1 MKSVAKTIDRPIDEL
16 ILENN
21 QLPSLPGKFLSP
33 LRVVRLMLRHNGIER
48 LANGWL
54 NDLEDSLVEV
64 FIVERELRN
73 VPLDSMMGLRKL
85 EAVTIQSES
94 LKRVPIFSGLK
105 NLRYVKV
112 QSNSLV
118 ELAPNTFR
126 DMPNLETVQIIGS
139 SRLNRLEA
147 GLFNDLPK
155 MKYLNVAENGIS
167 WIHLRALSGLQS
179 LKTIELSSNKISDAG
194 MVGRALKDLNGLEEL
209 KLDRNH
215 ITRLSEGSFVDLPA
229 LRELLLN
236 DNAISEIY
244 HGAFHRTPMLK
255 LIHLENNFLSR
266 VHPESFLLRSGSGV
280 EYLHIQNNEIAR
292 VEELRSLLDAL
303 PMLKFLDL
311 SNNQL
316 QEVRQRS
323 EYFLFRKINQIYFVL
338 SQQIPFGAIRG
349 HGTLEQ
355 LYLDNN
361 LLKRI
366 ERDAFLAMPALRELR
381 MKNNSLSESLPLPFW
396 NLPGLKGL
404 DLSKNQFRRIDPM
417 LLMGLPSLRSLDI
430 SLNYLSTLDPSSF
443 ANTPLLETINISRNE
458 LSMIHPSTFHKLD
471 HLFEI
476 DASYNNLQEFIPGL
490 PSIVERVS
498 LKRNKIS
505 SLPVSPN
512 KAFDLPN
519 LRMLDIGSNMVQ
531 RIPRSAFK
539 SLPQLRYLSLAKNR
553 IQTIDETSLHGLE
566 RLEILNLRDNRIMA
580 MHEKSMQSL
589 EEIRDL
595 NIQGNRI
602 ELFVDGLLSNL
613 QRLERLD
620 LSRNNLIEVQPNSFR
635 NTRSLRSLDISENNL
650 RDLPES
656 IMGLSDLRELD
667 VSFNRLSGLSPVIL
681 SSLRQLEELRA
692 SNNKVLGIPQGTFRD
707 LPVLQYLDISS
718 NELNMMEAG
727 SIRNLPQLQEIVLAD
742 NRLVELGDRIF
753 EELPNLQAVH
763 LQQNNLRY
771 ISPNSF
777 IRSPSIVYLNISSN
791 HFRNL
796 EHVGLRSVRNLEVLD
811 LSNNGIKRITTNPL
825 RDLDWLVE
833 LKLDDNRI
841 CKVQGE
847 PFSTMPRL
855 RVLTMRNNKM
865 STIVEPTFRS
875 LRGNL
880 AVLDLDG
887 NPLDCGCETIWLR
900 AWYQETD
907 SLTHYPGPRC
917 RDGTMLRE
925 SRLSR
930 SECQTDERSNNIPL
944 TNEHGD
950 LFSRQIPYDECEPD
964 GLDDPTNN
972 YPPSPVDSEYFDEQ
986 YIDYPI
992 NETHL
997 AISNTS
1003 GPIEHIPSLNGL
1015 PGTNLSNTILN
1026 YNKHQQLL
1034 QQHQQQQAPGSQ
1046 FTFFGMPLPSLNIGN
1061 LWNNGRSATN
1071 RANNRAAAGTKGK
1084 ARVQVYRP
1092 EDLEIFKFLNNQR
1105 DPQTDKK
1112 IDPRE
1117 RNSLQTLPDRK
1128 DEDFNFQYRPYFQ
1141 TPFVE
1146 PPRPIEKGGF
1156 VPIVPGTTGGFT
1168 PIQNPYENSTDQSA
1182 SDENQSS
1189 ESTLIKI
1196 QNNRTEEWND
1206 RFPVPIISESPKVID
1221 YEADQSDSKLVA
1233 SNEQSFAETEVTK
1246 VTTLSPLQNFL
1257 ADLTAPRYEESQS
1270 TTSTYPESTV
1280 RAEPTVSVPSS
1291 TTYKGPAYLP
1301 ESTTS
1306 NIKKLADSPSSLS
1319 ALVAPGAQ
1327 LANYR
1332 PPGRSTITK
1341 IFSSTPIP
1349 IAEEYQRTTSDM
1361 RNDNKKSNFNEMNS
1375 VTTTDLTP
1383 EETTR
1388 KANMDWYYAN
1398 YNKSLDEGYDI
1409 GLNSLRSGGNFSH
1422 ERFSLLSI
1430 LLIGTVSSLLI

>member
-1 MKSVAKTIDRPIDEL
+1 MR
-16 ILENN
+16 
-21 QLPSLPGKFLSP
+21 
-33 LRVVRLMLRHNGIER
+33 
-48 LANGWL
+48 
-54 NDLEDSLVEV
+54 
-64 FIVERELRN
+64 
-73 VPLDSMMGLRKL
+73 
-85 EAVTIQSES
+85 
-94 LKRVPIFSGLK
+94 
-105 NLRYVKV
+105 
-112 QSNSLV
+112 
-118 ELAPNTFR
+118 
-126 DMPNLETVQIIGS
+126 
-139 SRLNRLEA
+139 
-147 GLFNDLPK
+147 
-155 MKYLNVAENGIS
+155 
-167 WIHLRALSGLQS
+167 
-179 LKTIELSSNKISDAG
+179 
-194 MVGRALKDLNGLEEL
+194 
-209 KLDRNH
+209 
-215 ITRLSEGSFVDLPA
+215 
-229 LRELLLN
+229 
-236 DNAISEIY
+236 
-244 HGAFHRTPMLK
+244 
-255 LIHLENNFLSR
+255 
-266 VHPESFLLRSGSGV
+266 
-280 EYLHIQNNEIAR
+280 
-292 VEELRSLLDAL
+292 
-303 PMLKFLDL
+303 
-311 SNNQL
+311 
-316 QEVRQRS
+316 
-323 EYFLFRKINQIYFVL
+323 
-338 SQQIPFGAIRG
+338 
-349 HGTLEQ
+349 
-355 LYLDNN
+355 
-361 LLKRI
+361 
-366 ERDAFLAMPALRELR
+366 
-381 MKNNSLSESLPLPFW
+381 NNSLSEALPLPFW

-404 DLSKNQFRRIDPM
+404 DLSKNQFRRVDPT
-417 LLMGLPSLRSLDI
+417 LLMGLPSLRSLDM

-458 LSMIHPSTFHKLD
+458 LSMIHPATFRNLN

-476 DASYNNLQEFIPGL
+476 DASYNNLQEIIPGL
-490 PSIVERVS
+490 PRAVERIS
-498 LKRNKIS
+498 LKRNKIT
-505 SLPVSPN
+505 SLPVPPN
-512 KAFDLPN
+512 KAFELPN

-531 RIPRSAFK
+531 RVPKSAFQ
-539 SLPQLRYLSLAKNR
+539 SLSQLRYLSLAKNR
-553 IQTIDETSLHGLE
+553 IQTIDETSLLGLE

-580 MHEKSMQSL
+580 MHEKSLQTL
-589 EEIRDL
+589 QDIRDL

-635 NTRSLRSLDISENNL
+635 HTRSLRSLDISENNL

-656 IMGLSDLRELD
+656 IMGLSDLKELD
-667 VSFNRLSGLSPVIL
+667 ISFNRLSGLSPVIL

-707 LPVLQYLDISS
+707 LPLLQYLDLSS

-727 SIRNLPQLQEIVLAD
+727 SVRNLPQLQEIVLAD

-777 IRSPSIVYLNISSN
+777 IRSPSIVYLNISAN
-791 HFRNL
+791 HFRTL

-825 RDLDWLVE
+825 RGLDWLVE

-880 AVLDLDG
+880 AILDLDG
-887 NPLDCGCETIWLR
+887 NPLDCTCDILWLR

-950 LFSRQIPYDECEPD
+950 LFSRQIPFDECEAD
-964 GLDDPTNN
+964 GDEPVNN
-972 YPPSPVDSEYFDEQ
+972 YPPSPIDSEYFDDQ

-997 AISNTS
+997 AISNNS
-1003 GPIEHIPSLNGL
+1003 VPIQQRPQLAIP
-1015 PGTNLSNTILN
+1015 PGTNPADTILN
-1026 YNKHQQLL
+1026 YNKHQQFL
-1034 QQHQQQQAPGSQ
+1034 QQQQQQPPGSQ

-1061 LWNNGRSATN
+1061 LWNNGRSGNN
-1071 RANNRAAAGTKGK
+1071 RANNRAASGTKGK

-1092 EDLEIFKFLNNQR
+1092 EDLEIFKFLNQQ
-1105 DPQTDKK
+1105 DPQTDKN

-1128 DEDFNFQYRPYFQ
+1128 YENNNLQYRPYFQ
-1141 TPFVE
+1141 TPFIE
-1146 PPRPIEKGGF
+1146 PPRKEKGGF

-1168 PIQNPYENSTDQSA
+1168 PIQNPYESSTENVTFA
-1182 SDENQSS
+1182 ENQSS
-1189 ESTLIKI
+1189 ESTIRINQK
-1196 QNNRTEEWND
+1196 NSTGEWED
-1206 RFPVPIISESPKVID
+1206 KFPIPVMSESPKVID
-1221 YEADQSDSKLVA
+1221 YEIEQSDSRPVS
-1233 SNEQSFAETEVTK
+1233 SNEQSYAETEVLK

-1257 ADLTAPRYEESQS
+1257 ADLSAPRYEVSES
-1270 TTSTYPESTV
+1270 TTLTYNESTV
-1280 RAEPTVSVPSS
+1280 RPENVPSLSEPS
-1291 TTYKGPAYLP
+1291 TTTYHGPTYLP
-1301 ESTTS
+1301 ESATS
-1306 NIKKLADSPSSLS
+1306 NIKKYNDSPSSLS

-1327 LANYR
+1327 LNNYR

-1349 IAEEYQRTTSDM
+1349 VAEEYQRTTSDM
-1361 RNDNKKSNFNEMNS
+1361 RNDNKNSNLNEIRS
-1375 VTTTDLTP
+1375 APTTDMTP
-1383 EETTR
+1383 DGTTR

-1398 YNKSLDEGYDI
+1398 YNKTLDEGYDV
-1409 GLNSLRSGGNFSH
+1409 GVNSLRSRGFNNVGTKWILS
-1422 ERFSLLSI
+1422 LSI
-1430 LLIGTVSSLLI
+1430 LLIGTISSLLI

>member
-1 MKSVAKTIDRPIDEL
+1 MR
-16 ILENN
+16 
-21 QLPSLPGKFLSP
+21 
-33 LRVVRLMLRHNGIER
+33 
-48 LANGWL
+48 
-54 NDLEDSLVEV
+54 
-64 FIVERELRN
+64 
-73 VPLDSMMGLRKL
+73 
-85 EAVTIQSES
+85 
-94 LKRVPIFSGLK
+94 
-105 NLRYVKV
+105 
-112 QSNSLV
+112 
-118 ELAPNTFR
+118 
-126 DMPNLETVQIIGS
+126 
-139 SRLNRLEA
+139 
-147 GLFNDLPK
+147 
-155 MKYLNVAENGIS
+155 
-167 WIHLRALSGLQS
+167 
-179 LKTIELSSNKISDAG
+179 
-194 MVGRALKDLNGLEEL
+194 
-209 KLDRNH
+209 
-215 ITRLSEGSFVDLPA
+215 
-229 LRELLLN
+229 
-236 DNAISEIY
+236 
-244 HGAFHRTPMLK
+244 
-255 LIHLENNFLSR
+255 
-266 VHPESFLLRSGSGV
+266 
-280 EYLHIQNNEIAR
+280 
-292 VEELRSLLDAL
+292 
-303 PMLKFLDL
+303 
-311 SNNQL
+311 
-316 QEVRQRS
+316 
-323 EYFLFRKINQIYFVL
+323 
-338 SQQIPFGAIRG
+338 
-349 HGTLEQ
+349 
-355 LYLDNN
+355 
-361 LLKRI
+361 
-366 ERDAFLAMPALRELR
+366 
-381 MKNNSLSESLPLPFW
+381 NNSLSESLPLPFW

-404 DLSKNQFRRIDPM
+404 DLSKNQFKRIDPT

-458 LSMIHPSTFHKLD
+458 LSMIHPSTFNKLD
-471 HLFEI
+471 NLFEI
-476 DASYNNLQEFIPGL
+476 DASYNNLQEIIPGL
-490 PSIVERVS
+490 PHAVERIS

-505 SLPVSPN
+505 SLPVPPS

-531 RIPRSAFK
+531 RVPRSAFK
-539 SLPQLRYLSLAKNR
+539 SLSQLRYLSLAKNR

-580 MHEKSMQSL
+580 MHEKSMQTL
-589 EEIRDL
+589 VDIRDL

-707 LPVLQYLDISS
+707 LTYLSYLDLSS

-727 SIRNLPQLQEIVLAD
+727 SVRNLPQLQEMVLAD

-777 IRSPSIVYLNISSN
+777 IRSPSIVYLNLSSN
-791 HFRNL
+791 HFRTL

-825 RDLDWLVE
+825 RGLDWLVE

-880 AVLDLDG
+880 AILDLDG
-887 NPLDCGCETIWLR
+887 NPLDCTCDILWLR

-930 SECQTDERSNNIPL
+930 NECQTDERSNNIPL

-950 LFSRQIPYDECEPD
+950 LFSRQISYDECEAD
-964 GLDDPTNN
+964 GFDEPVSN
-972 YPPSPVDSEYFDEQ
+972 YPPSPVDSEYFDDQ

-997 AISNTS
+997 AISNSS
-1003 GPIEHIPSLNGL
+1003 GPVQNSPSYGPQLDGV
-1015 PGTNLSNTILN
+1015 PGMNISNTILN

-1034 QQHQQQQAPGSQ
+1034 QQQQQSPGSQ

-1061 LWNNGRSATN
+1061 LWNNGRSGNN
-1071 RANNRAAAGTKGK
+1071 RANNRAATGTKGT

-1092 EDLEIFKFLNNQR
+1092 EDLEIFKFLNQR

-1128 DEDFNFQYRPYFQ
+1128 YENNNSQYRPYFQ

-1146 PPRPIEKGGF
+1146 PPRPIERGGF
-1156 VPIVPGTTGGFT
+1156 VPILPGTTGGFT
-1168 PIQNPYENSTDQSA
+1168 PILNPYESTTDNVT

-1189 ESTLIKI
+1189 ESTLINI
-1196 QNNRTEEWND
+1196 QKNGTEEWND
-1206 RFPVPIISESPKVID
+1206 NSQVPIITESPKVID
-1221 YEADQSDSKLVA
+1221 YETEKSDSN
-1233 SNEQSFAETEVTK
+1233 SNEQSFAETEMTK
-1246 VTTLSPLQNFL
+1246 FTTLSPLQNFL
-1257 ADLTAPRYEESQS
+1257 ADLTAPRYEVSQS
-1270 TTSTYPESTV
+1270 TTLTYV
-1280 RAEPTVSVPSS
+1280 EPTEASLSEPSS
-1291 TTYKGPAYLP
+1291 TTYRAPPYLP
-1301 ESTTS
+1301 ESSTS
-1306 NIKKLADSPSSLS
+1306 TIDKYADSPSSLS
-1319 ALVAPGAQ
+1319 KLAAPGAQ

-1341 IFSSTPIP
+1341 IFSSTPVP
-1349 IAEEYQRTTSDM
+1349 VAEEYQRTTSDM
-1361 RNDNKKSNFNEMNS
+1361 RNDNKNSNLNEINS
-1375 VTTTDLTP
+1375 VTTTDVTP
-1383 EETTR
+1383 DETTR

-1398 YNKSLDEGYDI
+1398 YNKTLDEGYDI
-1409 GLNSLRSGGNFSH
+1409 GLNSLRSGSTSNYSCKWL
-1422 ERFSLLSI
+1422 SSLSI
-1430 LLIGTVSSLLI
+1430 LLIGTVSSLFI

>member
-1 MKSVAKTIDRPIDEL
+1 
-16 ILENN
+16 
-21 QLPSLPGKFLSP
+21 
-33 LRVVRLMLRHNGIER
+33 
-48 LANGWL
+48 
-54 NDLEDSLVEV
+54 
-64 FIVERELRN
+64 
-73 VPLDSMMGLRKL
+73 
-85 EAVTIQSES
+85 
-94 LKRVPIFSGLK
+94 
-105 NLRYVKV
+105 
-112 QSNSLV
+112 
-118 ELAPNTFR
+118 
-126 DMPNLETVQIIGS
+126 
-139 SRLNRLEA
+139 
-147 GLFNDLPK
+147 
-155 MKYLNVAENGIS
+155 
-167 WIHLRALSGLQS
+167 
-179 LKTIELSSNKISDAG
+179 
-194 MVGRALKDLNGLEEL
+194 
-209 KLDRNH
+209 
-215 ITRLSEGSFVDLPA
+215 
-229 LRELLLN
+229 
-236 DNAISEIY
+236 
-244 HGAFHRTPMLK
+244 
-255 LIHLENNFLSR
+255 
-266 VHPESFLLRSGSGV
+266 
-280 EYLHIQNNEIAR
+280 
-292 VEELRSLLDAL
+292 
-303 PMLKFLDL
+303 
-311 SNNQL
+311 
-316 QEVRQRS
+316 
-323 EYFLFRKINQIYFVL
+323 
-338 SQQIPFGAIRG
+338 
-349 HGTLEQ
+349 
-355 LYLDNN
+355 
-361 LLKRI
+361 
-366 ERDAFLAMPALRELR
+366 MPALRELR
-381 MKNNSLSESLPLPFW
+381 MRNNSLSESLPLPFW

-404 DLSKNQFRRIDPM
+404 DLSKNQFKRIDPT

-458 LSMIHPSTFHKLD
+458 LSMIHPSTFNNLD

-476 DASYNNLQEFIPGL
+476 DASYNNLQEIIPGL
-490 PSIVERVS
+490 PQAVERIS

-505 SLPVSPN
+505 SLPVPPN

-531 RIPRSAFK
+531 RIPRSTFK
-539 SLPQLRYLSLAKNR
+539 SLSQLRYLSLAKNR

-580 MHEKSMQSL
+580 MHEKSMQTL
-589 EEIRDL
+589 QDIRDL

-602 ELFVDGLLSNL
+602 ELFVDDLLSNL

-620 LSRNNLIEVQPNSFR
+620 LSRNNLVEVQPNSFR

-707 LPVLQYLDISS
+707 LPVLQYLDLSS

-727 SIRNLPQLQEIVLAD
+727 SVRNLPQLQEVVLAD

-771 ISPNSF
+771 ISPNAF

-791 HFRNL
+791 HFRTL

-825 RDLDWLVE
+825 RGLDWLVE

-880 AVLDLDG
+880 AILDLDG
-887 NPLDCGCETIWLR
+887 NPLDCTCDILWLR

-950 LFSRQIPYDECEPD
+950 LFSRQIPYDECEAEGFDEPV
-964 GLDDPTNN
+964 GN
-972 YPPSPVDSEYFDEQ
+972 YPPSPIDSEYFDDQ

-997 AISNTS
+997 AISNSS
-1003 GPIEHIPSLNGL
+1003 GPVQNIPYGQL
-1015 PGTNLSNTILN
+1015 PDVPGANLSNTILN
-1026 YNKHQQLL
+1026 YNKHKQFL
-1034 QQHQQQQAPGSQ
+1034 QQQQQQAPGSQ

-1061 LWNNGRSATN
+1061 LWNNGRTANN

-1092 EDLEIFKFLNNQR
+1092 EDLEIFKFLNQR

-1128 DEDFNFQYRPYFQ
+1128 YENNNLQYRPYFQ
-1141 TPFVE
+1141 TPFME
-1146 PPRPIEKGGF
+1146 PKPIEKGGF
-1156 VPIVPGTTGGFT
+1156 VPILPGTTGGFT
-1168 PIQNPYENSTDQSA
+1168 PIPNPYESSTDNVT
-1182 SDENQSS
+1182 SDESQSS
-1189 ESTLIKI
+1189 ESTLINI
-1196 QNNRTEEWND
+1196 QKNGTEKWND
-1206 RFPVPIISESPKVID
+1206 KFQVPINTESPKIID
-1221 YEADQSDSKLVA
+1221 YDTEQSDSKLV
-1233 SNEQSFAETEVTK
+1233 SNNEETFAETEMTK

-1257 ADLTAPRYEESQS
+1257 ADLTAPRYEVSQP
-1270 TTSTYPESTV
+1270 TTITYSETTV
-1280 RAEPTVSVPSS
+1280 RPEINLSESSS
-1291 TTYKGPAYLP
+1291 TTYRAPPYLP

-1306 NIKKLADSPSSLS
+1306 KNKKYADSPSSLS

-1341 IFSSTPIP
+1341 VFSSTPTP

-1361 RNDNKKSNFNEMNS
+1361 RNDNKNSNINEIAS
-1375 VTTTDLTP
+1375 VTTTDITP
-1383 EETTR
+1383 DETTR

-1398 YNKSLDEGYDI
+1398 YNKSLDEGYGI
-1409 GLNSLRSGGNFSH
+1409 GVNSLRSGCVSNFSFKS
-1422 ERFSLLSI
+1422 FSFSI
-1430 LLIGTVSSLLI
+1430 LLIVTISLLI

>member
-1 MKSVAKTIDRPIDEL
+1 
-16 ILENN
+16 
-21 QLPSLPGKFLSP
+21 
-33 LRVVRLMLRHNGIER
+33 
-48 LANGWL
+48 
-54 NDLEDSLVEV
+54 
-64 FIVERELRN
+64 
-73 VPLDSMMGLRKL
+73 
-85 EAVTIQSES
+85 
-94 LKRVPIFSGLK
+94 
-105 NLRYVKV
+105 
-112 QSNSLV
+112 
-118 ELAPNTFR
+118 
-126 DMPNLETVQIIGS
+126 
-139 SRLNRLEA
+139 
-147 GLFNDLPK
+147 
-155 MKYLNVAENGIS
+155 
-167 WIHLRALSGLQS
+167 
-179 LKTIELSSNKISDAG
+179 
-194 MVGRALKDLNGLEEL
+194 
-209 KLDRNH
+209 
-215 ITRLSEGSFVDLPA
+215 
-229 LRELLLN
+229 
-236 DNAISEIY
+236 
-244 HGAFHRTPMLK
+244 
-255 LIHLENNFLSR
+255 
-266 VHPESFLLRSGSGV
+266 
-280 EYLHIQNNEIAR
+280 
-292 VEELRSLLDAL
+292 
-303 PMLKFLDL
+303 
-311 SNNQL
+311 
-316 QEVRQRS
+316 
-323 EYFLFRKINQIYFVL
+323 
-338 SQQIPFGAIRG
+338 
-349 HGTLEQ
+349 
-355 LYLDNN
+355 
-361 LLKRI
+361 
-366 ERDAFLAMPALRELR
+366 
-381 MKNNSLSESLPLPFW
+381 
-396 NLPGLKGL
+396 
-404 DLSKNQFRRIDPM
+404 
-417 LLMGLPSLRSLDI
+417 MGLPSLRSLDI

-458 LSMIHPSTFHKLD
+458 LSMIHPSTFHQLD

-476 DASYNNLQEFIPGL
+476 DASYNNLQEIIPGL
-490 PSIVERVS
+490 PAAVERIS

-505 SLPVSPN
+505 SLPVPPN

-531 RIPRSAFK
+531 RVPRSAFK
-539 SLPQLRYLSLAKNR
+539 SLSQLRFLSLAKNR

-580 MHEKSMQSL
+580 MHEKSLQTLVDM
-589 EEIRDL
+589 RDL

-620 LSRNNLIEVQPNSFR
+620 LSRNNLIEVQPSSFR

-681 SSLRQLEELRA
+681 SSLRQLEELKA

-707 LPVLQYLDISS
+707 LPVLQYLDLSS

-727 SIRNLPQLQEIVLAD
+727 SVRNLPQLQEIVLAD

-791 HFRNL
+791 HFRTL

-825 RDLDWLVE
+825 RGLDWLVE

-841 CKVQGE
+841 CRVQGE

-880 AVLDLDG
+880 AILDLDG
-887 NPLDCGCETIWLR
+887 NPLDCSCEILWLR

-950 LFSRQIPYDECEPD
+950 LFSRQISNDECEADSFEEPAS
-964 GLDDPTNN
+964 N
-972 YPPSPVDSEYFDEQ
+972 YPPSPVDSDYFDDQ

-992 NETHL
+992 NDTHL
-997 AISNTS
+997 AISNSS
-1003 GPIEHIPSLNGL
+1003 GPIQPIL
-1015 PGTNLSNTILN
+1015 PLDVAPGVNLSNTILN

-1034 QQHQQQQAPGSQ
+1034 QQQQPPGSQ

-1061 LWNNGRSATN
+1061 LWNNGRSGNN
-1071 RANNRAAAGTKGK
+1071 RANNRAATGTKGK
-1084 ARVQVYRP
+1084 GRVQVYRP
-1092 EDLEIFKFLNNQR
+1092 EDLEIFKFLNQR

-1117 RNSLQTLPDRK
+1117 RNSLQTLPDRNV
-1128 DEDFNFQYRPYFQ
+1128 ENSNLQYRPYFQ

-1156 VPIVPGTTGGFT
+1156 VPILPGTTGGFT
-1168 PIQNPYENSTDQSA
+1168 PIQNPYQSSIENVTSE
-1182 SDENQSS
+1182 ENLSS
-1189 ESTLIKI
+1189 ESTIIKV
-1196 QNNRTEEWND
+1196 QKNGTEEWND
-1206 RFPVPIISESPKVID
+1206 KFPVPVISESPEAID
-1221 YEADQSDSKLVA
+1221 YETESSG
-1233 SNEQSFAETEVTK
+1233 SSEQFSAETEMSK
-1246 VTTLSPLQNFL
+1246 ITTLSPLQNFL
-1257 ADLTAPRYEESQS
+1257 ADLTVPRHEVLQS
-1270 TTSTYPESTV
+1270 TTLPYPESTV
-1280 RAEPTVSVPSS
+1280 RTESSLSEPSS
-1291 TTYKGPAYLP
+1291 TTYRAPAYLP
-1301 ESTTS
+1301 EPVTS
-1306 NIKKLADSPSSLS
+1306 SIKKYADSPSSLS

-1361 RNDNKKSNFNEMNS
+1361 RNDNKNLNFNEISS
-1375 VTTTDLTP
+1375 VTTTDMTP
-1383 EETTR
+1383 DETTR

-1398 YNKSLDEGYDI
+1398 YNKSSDEGRDV
-1409 GLNSLRSGGNFSH
+1409 GLNRLRSGGVSSVSVKWFSY
-1422 ERFSLLSI
+1422 LSI
-1430 LLIGTVSSLLI
+1430 LLICSLLI

>member
-1 MKSVAKTIDRPIDEL
+1 
-16 ILENN
+16 
-21 QLPSLPGKFLSP
+21 
-33 LRVVRLMLRHNGIER
+33 ML
-48 LANGWL
+48 
-54 NDLEDSLVEV
+54 
-64 FIVERELRN
+64 
-73 VPLDSMMGLRKL
+73 
-85 EAVTIQSES
+85 
-94 LKRVPIFSGLK
+94 
-105 NLRYVKV
+105 
-112 QSNSLV
+112 
-118 ELAPNTFR
+118 
-126 DMPNLETVQIIGS
+126 
-139 SRLNRLEA
+139 
-147 GLFNDLPK
+147 
-155 MKYLNVAENGIS
+155 
-167 WIHLRALSGLQS
+167 
-179 LKTIELSSNKISDAG
+179 
-194 MVGRALKDLNGLEEL
+194 
-209 KLDRNH
+209 
-215 ITRLSEGSFVDLPA
+215 
-229 LRELLLN
+229 
-236 DNAISEIY
+236 
-244 HGAFHRTPMLK
+244 
-255 LIHLENNFLSR
+255 NFLN
-266 VHPESFLLRSGSGV
+266 HP
-280 EYLHIQNNEIAR
+280 
-292 VEELRSLLDAL
+292 
-303 PMLKFLDL
+303 
-311 SNNQL
+311 
-316 QEVRQRS
+316 
-323 EYFLFRKINQIYFVL
+323 
-338 SQQIPFGAIRG
+338 QIPFGAIRG
-349 HGTLEQ
+349 HGALEQ

-381 MKNNSLSESLPLPFW
+381 MRNNSLSESLPLPFW

-404 DLSKNQFRRIDPM
+404 DLSKNQFKRIDPT

-458 LSMIHPSTFHKLD
+458 LSMIHPSTFNQLN

-476 DASYNNLQEFIPGL
+476 DASYNNLQEIIPGL
-490 PSIVERVS
+490 PPAVERLS

-505 SLPVSPN
+505 SLPVPPN

-531 RIPRSAFK
+531 RVPRAAFK
-539 SLPQLRYLSLAKNR
+539 ALSQLRYLSLAKNR

-580 MHEKSMQSL
+580 MHEKSMQTL
-589 EEIRDL
+589 VDIRDL
-595 NIQGNRI
+595 NVQGNRI
-602 ELFVDGLLSNL
+602 ELFVDGLLGNL

-667 VSFNRLSGLSPVIL
+667 VSFNRLSGLSPIIL

-692 SNNKVLGIPQGTFRD
+692 SNNKVLAIPQGTFRD
-707 LPVLQYLDISS
+707 LPVLTYLDLSS

-727 SIRNLPQLQEIVLAD
+727 SVRNLPQLQEIVLAD

-791 HFRNL
+791 HFRTL

-825 RDLDWLVE
+825 RGLDWLVE

-855 RVLTMRNNKM
+855 RVLTIKNNKL

-880 AVLDLDG
+880 AILDLDG
-887 NPLDCGCETIWLR
+887 NPLDCSCDILWLR

-950 LFSRQIPYDECEPD
+950 LFARQINYDECEAD
-964 GLDDPTNN
+964 GFDEPVSN
-972 YPPSPVDSEYFDEQ
+972 YPPSSPIDSEYFDDQ

-992 NETHL
+992 NETHA
-997 AISNTS
+997 AISNSS
-1003 GPIEHIPSLNGL
+1003 GPIPSYGPTPLDVA

-1034 QQHQQQQAPGSQ
+1034 QQQQQSPGSQ

-1061 LWNNGRSATN
+1061 LWNNGRSANN
-1071 RANNRAAAGTKGK
+1071 RANNRAATGTKGK

-1092 EDLEIFKFLNNQR
+1092 EDLEIFKFLNQR

-1117 RNSLQTLPDRK
+1117 RNSLQTIPDRQF
-1128 DEDFNFQYRPYFQ
+1128 DSDNFPYRPYFQ

-1146 PPRPIEKGGF
+1146 PKPIEKGGF
-1156 VPIVPGTTGGFT
+1156 VPIMPGAAGGFT
-1168 PIQNPYENSTDQSA
+1168 PIQNPYESTTDNATTASGENQPSESTFVNVQQNSTD
-1182 SDENQSS
+1182 
-1189 ESTLIKI
+1189 
-1196 QNNRTEEWND
+1196 EWNV
-1206 RFPVPIISESPKVID
+1206 RPEAPILSESPKVID
-1221 YEADQSDSKLVA
+1221 VETEHQSDSELPI
-1233 SNEQSFAETEVTK
+1233 SNNEESFAGTETTK
-1246 VTTLSPLQNFL
+1246 GTTLSPLQNFL
-1257 ADLTAPRYEESQS
+1257 ADLTAPRYEVPQS
-1270 TTSTYPESTV
+1270 TTLTYAESTL
-1280 RAEPTVSVPSS
+1280 RPAEQSVTEPSS
-1291 TTYKGPAYLP
+1291 TTYRAPPYLP
-1301 ESTTS
+1301 ESATS
-1306 NIKKLADSPSSLS
+1306 TINKYVDSPSSLS
-1319 ALVAPGAQ
+1319 KLAAPGAQ

-1349 IAEEYQRTTSDM
+1349 VAEEYQRTTSDM
-1361 RNDNKKSNFNEMNS
+1361 RNDNKNSNLNEIGS
-1375 VTTTDLTP
+1375 VTATDATP
-1383 EETTR
+1383 DETTR

-1398 YNKSLDEGYDI
+1398 YNKTVDEGYDDI
-1409 GLNSLRSGGNFSH
+1409 GLNRLRSAGNGNVSGKLFS
-1422 ERFSLLSI
+1422 SLSV
-1430 LLIGTVSSLLI
+1430 LLVGVVVSSLLI